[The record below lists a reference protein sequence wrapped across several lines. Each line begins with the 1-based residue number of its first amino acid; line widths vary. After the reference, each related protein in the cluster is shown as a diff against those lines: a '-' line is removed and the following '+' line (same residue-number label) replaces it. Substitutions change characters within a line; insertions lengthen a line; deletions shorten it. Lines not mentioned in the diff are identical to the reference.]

1 MADGINVHTDAVFV
15 DHSADVKARMD
26 ANADKALT
34 AMGIKAVNLILWQ
47 MERGFK
53 ERIWRTGNLQRDVQ
67 YHVDESARCVYVGNT
82 LHYAPYVHDGTR
94 KMAARPYIT
103 NALTGEQHKEELKK
117 VAEAYLQIGFKEHYI
132 PPEGL

>member
-1 MADGINVHTDAVFV
+1 MADGINVHTDTVFV

-47 MERGFK
+47 MRQGFGK
-53 ERIWRTGNLQRDVQ
+53 PIRQTGNLQRDVQ
-67 YHVDESARCVYVGNT
+67 YEVDEGARCVYVGNT

-103 NALTGEQHKEELKK
+103 NALTGEQHKEDLKK
-117 VAEAYLQIGFKEHYI
+117 VAEAYLQIGFKENNI